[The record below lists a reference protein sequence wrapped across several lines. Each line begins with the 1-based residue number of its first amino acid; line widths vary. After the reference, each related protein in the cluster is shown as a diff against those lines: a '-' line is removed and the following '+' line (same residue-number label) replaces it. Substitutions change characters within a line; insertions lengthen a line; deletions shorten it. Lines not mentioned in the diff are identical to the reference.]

1 MKPREFFDLVVNMR
15 EAQKAYFQLR
25 NCNDSVVKA
34 QALTYAKRLEQQV
47 DSEISRVYEILKRQ
61 GT

>member
-15 EAQKAYFQLR
+15 EAQKAYFKLR
-25 NCNDSVVKA
+25 NCNDPVVKA